1 MQANVRFGLCSLQE
15 ELPMPRVSQQY
26 KDQQRAE
33 ILDAARRCFVR
44 NGFHRTS
51 MQDVFAEAGRSAGAV
66 YRYFPSKDDMILA
79 VASQNLTD
87 VTEALRAALRSGDG
101 HAEPAQAMATLL
113 DGVAAR
119 HADDQLATV
128 ALMVWS
134 EALRNPA
141 LADRLREASAAMT
154 NELADVVRERQAAGE
169 LPGAHA
175 EALAQVILSI
185 LPGYLLNL
193 ALLDPSG
200 LDTFG
205 DTMRTLWP
213 SGHTVGED
221 HASPSPADAAEIH
234 P

>member
-1 MQANVRFGLCSLQE
+1 MQE
-15 ELPMPRVSQQY
+15 ELSMPRVSQQY

-51 MQDVFAEAGRSAGAV
+51 MQDVFTESGRSAGAV
-66 YRYFPSKDDMILA
+66 YRYFSSKDDMILA

-87 VTEALRAALRSGDG
+87 VTEALRATLRSGDG
-101 HAEPAQAMATLL
+101 DAEPGHAMATLL
-113 DGVAAR
+113 DEVASR
-119 HADDQLATV
+119 HANDQLATV

-154 NELADVVRERQAAGE
+154 RDLADVVRQRQAAGE
-169 LPGAHA
+169 LAA
-175 EALAQVILSI
+175 ARADALARVILSI

-205 DTMRTLWP
+205 DTLRTLWP
-213 SGHTVGED
+213 SGRTTGE
-221 HASPSPADAAEIH
+221 HRASPSPADVAEIH